1 MCGVLELLGNVGE
14 ELVGDTTADNDG
26 AIGTVVVLV
35 EVLGQGLK
43 GLLALGWE
51 VDGVGSVATLEVEG
65 IGKTA
70 LEDIY
75 CLYKEKLQNL
85 EGIGM
90 EGLRDW
96 ALSLVS
102 SRLPGVG
109 HLPLEED
116 WLSDRWNNDVK
127 GQLVDGF
134 WTGGNVDNGALA
146 SARGSQRSAHEVG
159 HLKTWLR
166 TLLFSDLIYLILQES
181 SVAEVGGSNTISGE
195 GGSSNVVGTFVA
207 SAGGQRD

>member
-1 MCGVLELLGNVGE
+1 MHFYIFIFSKADLASAETVGSSGGVTVCGVLELLGNVGE

-75 CLYKEKLQNL
+75 RLYKRNSTK
-85 EGIGM
+85 
-90 EGLRDW
+90 
-96 ALSLVS
+96 
-102 SRLPGVG
+102 P
-109 HLPLEED
+109 
-116 WLSDRWNNDVK
+116 
-127 GQLVDGF
+127 
-134 WTGGNVDNGALA
+134 
-146 SARGSQRSAHEVG
+146 
-159 HLKTWLR
+159 
-166 TLLFSDLIYLILQES
+166 
-181 SVAEVGGSNTISGE
+181 
-195 GGSSNVVGTFVA
+195 
-207 SAGGQRD
+207 

>member
-1 MCGVLELLGNVGE
+1 
-14 ELVGDTTADNDG
+14 
-26 AIGTVVVLV
+26 
-35 EVLGQGLK
+35 
-43 GLLALGWE
+43 
-51 VDGVGSVATLEVEG
+51 
-65 IGKTA
+65 
-70 LEDIY
+70 
-75 CLYKEKLQNL
+75 
-85 EGIGM
+85 M

-96 ALSLVS
+96 ALGLVS

-127 GQLVDGF
+127 GKLVDGL
-134 WTGGNVDNGALA
+134 WTSGDVDNGALA

-159 HLKTWLR
+159 HLKTWLQ
-166 TLLFSDLIYLILQES
+166 TFVISLLIYLVLQES